1 MLFNTPSYPVFSP
14 LSRRIKTKFSASLK
28 SISGWGINYI
38 SPPSDSE
45 AGEFRS
51 NFPRLQ
57 LRFKLNPPA
66 SSPRQ
71 KEGI

>member
-1 MLFNTPSYPVFSP
+1 MLFNTPASTVLSL

-28 SISGWGINYI
+28 SISCWGINYI
-38 SPPSDSE
+38 SRPFDSE

-51 NFPRLQ
+51 NFPRPR